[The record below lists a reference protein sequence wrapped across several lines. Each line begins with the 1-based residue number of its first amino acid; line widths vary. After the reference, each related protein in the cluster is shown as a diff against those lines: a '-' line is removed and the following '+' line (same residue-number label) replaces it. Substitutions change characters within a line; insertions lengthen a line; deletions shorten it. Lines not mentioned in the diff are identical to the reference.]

1 LTLKGNLVLKERRD
15 YNVFPILCEA
25 GWSVAGRRRD
35 WAAMVFSDPMFLL
48 GFLPAALLIFHTLRG
63 VGGTAAVTGLVVLS
77 MLFYAYWSIPFLL
90 LLLGQIAGNYALA
103 LRLERTQDRRTL
115 GFAITA
121 NLCILGYFKYRNF
134 LLETAA
140 DIAGIRLHLESLIVP
155 LGISFH
161 TFQQIALLVDVKN
174 RSTKVPPLLNYTFFV
189 LFFPQ
194 LIAGPIVLHREMGQQ
209 VAAVRA
215 GAGRGLKLFG
225 AGVLVFAFGLFKK
238 VCLADNI
245 AHYADFAFTPGRTLM
260 MPEAWIGT
268 TAYTLQLFFDFSG
281 YSDMAVGLALMFG
294 FKLPNNFLV
303 PYAASSPIEFWRR
316 WHITM
321 MRFFTM
327 YLYTPLWL
335 RMRRVVRRTPWF
347 GDPPNKAVEVALTIA
362 LPVLLTFFLSG
373 LWHGAGWTFIC
384 FGVTHGIAVIIT
396 QAWTTA
402 GLRSPPRWLGW
413 FLTMIVVLIGAVY
426 FRSNDLA
433 QAHYILQQMFMPS
446 NGLSIP
452 DWLASWLPMKLPIGT
467 FTLFSELRDTAY
479 CLTWTAL
486 LALLSVLLPPLA
498 ADPEAIV
505 PTRAKAVAVAGM
517 AWLIVGMIGEP
528 RTFLYFA
535 F

>member
-1 LTLKGNLVLKERRD
+1 
-15 YNVFPILCEA
+15 
-25 GWSVAGRRRD
+25 
-35 WAAMVFSDPMFLL
+35 MVFSDPIFLL
-48 GFLPAALLIFHTLRG
+48 GFLPATLLIFHAMRLT
-63 VGGTAAVTGLVVLS
+63 VGGTAAVAALIAMS

-90 LLLGQIAGNYALA
+90 LLLAQIGGNFALA
-103 LRLERTQDRRTL
+103 SRLEKTRDPRTL
-115 GFAITA
+115 VFAVCA

-134 LLETAA
+134 FLETVA
-140 DIAGIRLHLESLIVP
+140 DVAGVRLHLESLIVP

-174 RSTKVPPLLNYTFFV
+174 RSAKVPPLLNYIFFV

-209 VAAVRA
+209 VAAVRN
-215 GAGRGLKLFG
+215 GVGRGLELIG
-225 AGVLVFAFGLFKK
+225 PGVLIFVFGLFKK

-245 AHYADFAFTPGRTLM
+245 APYADLAFAPGQALM
-260 MPEAWIGT
+260 MSEAWVGT
-268 TAYTLQLFFDFSG
+268 AAYTLQLFFDFSG

-303 PYAASSPIEFWRR
+303 PYAARSPVEFWRR

-321 MRFFTM
+321 MRFFTI

-335 RMRRVVRRTPWF
+335 RMRRFVRRSPLF
-347 GDPPNKAVEVALTIA
+347 GGKPSNAVEFTLTIA
-362 LPVLLTFFLSG
+362 LPVLATFFLSG

-384 FGVTHGIAVIIT
+384 FGLTHGIGVVVT

-402 GLRSPPRWLGW
+402 GLPSPPRLLGW
-413 FLTMIVVLIGAVY
+413 FLTMLVVLIGAVY

-433 QAHYILQQMFMPS
+433 QAHYVLQQMFVLSSGPS
-446 NGLSIP
+446 VP
-452 DWLASWLPMKLPIGT
+452 DWLASSLPIRLPIGT
-467 FTLFSELRDTAY
+467 FTLFSNFRDTVY
-479 CLTWTAL
+479 CLAWTAL
-486 LALLSVLLPPLA
+486 LAPLSVLLPPLA
-498 ADPEAIV
+498 ADPEAII
-505 PTRAKAVAVAGM
+505 PSRAKAMALAAAV
-517 AWLIVGMIGEP
+517 WLVIGMIGEP

>member
-1 LTLKGNLVLKERRD
+1 
-15 YNVFPILCEA
+15 
-25 GWSVAGRRRD
+25 
-35 WAAMVFSDPMFLL
+35 MVFSDPIFLL
-48 GFLPAALLIFHTLRG
+48 GFLPAALLIFHALRCG
-63 VGGTAAVTGLVVLS
+63 VGGTAAVIGLVALS
-77 MLFYAYWSIPFLL
+77 MLFYAYWSILFLFV
-90 LLLGQIAGNYALA
+90 LLGQIAGNYALA
-103 LRLERTQDRRTL
+103 LRLERTQDHRTL
-115 GFAITA
+115 AFAVVA

-134 LLETAA
+134 FLESVGE
-140 DIAGIRLHLESLIVP
+140 IVGVRFYLESLIVP

-174 RSTKVPPLLNYTFFV
+174 RAAKVPPLLNYTFFV

-215 GAGRGLKLFG
+215 GAGRGFEWLG
-225 AGVLVFAFGLFKK
+225 AGLLIFAFGLFKK

-245 AHYADFAFTPGRTLM
+245 AQYADIAFTPGRTLM
-260 MPEAWIGT
+260 MPEAWVGT
-268 TAYTLQLFFDFSG
+268 VAYTLQLFFDFSG
-281 YSDMAVGLALMFG
+281 YSDMAVGLGLMFG

-335 RMRRVVRRTPWF
+335 RMRRFVRRAPVF
-347 GDPPNKAVEVALTIA
+347 GGRPNKTAEFTLTIA
-362 LPVLLTFFLSG
+362 LPVFVTFFLSG

-384 FGVTHGIAVIIT
+384 FGLTHAIGVIIT

-402 GLRSPPRWLGW
+402 GLRSPPRLFGW
-413 FLTMIVVLIGAVY
+413 FLTMLIVLIGAVY
-426 FRSNDLA
+426 FRSKDLA
-433 QAHYILQQMFMPS
+433 QAHYILQQMFVPS
-446 NGLSIP
+446 NGLSVP
-452 DWLASWLPMKLPIGT
+452 EWLAAWLPTRLPIGT
-467 FTLFSELRDTAY
+467 FTLFSELRDTIY
-479 CLTWTAL
+479 CLSWTAL

-505 PTRAKAVAVAGM
+505 PSRAKAIALAGM
-517 AWLIVGMIGEP
+517 AWLIIGMIGEP